1 MVQMQQSRLWVGCAG
16 REQQAAGCHRV
27 RMGRQH
33 SSGGAPVMPAG
44 GAAERLAARRVAGRA
59 AGRAAATAATAVAA
73 AGLTAA
79 ASASAGRTFDV
90 PAAVEGATIVGSS
103 LLLLLLLLAWEQ
115 LLHWRGSGRELQLSW
130 LS

>member
-16 REQQAAGCHRV
+16 REQQAAGCHRI

-44 GAAERLAARRVAGRA
+44 GAAERVAARRVAGRA
-59 AGRAAATAATAVAA
+59 AGRAAATAATAAAA

-79 ASASAGRTFDV
+79 ASASAGRTASMCPV
-90 PAAVEGATIVGSS
+90 AASRCPVCE
-103 LLLLLLLLAWEQ
+103 LACK
-115 LLHWRGSGRELQLSW
+115 LFHMTSK
-130 LS
+130 